1 MKLEGRPIRVL
12 VVEDSPTQA
21 QQLNFILKSA
31 GHQVVIAHD
40 GQSGYDKFCEQEYDI
55 VLSDVV
61 MPGMD
66 GYQLCRKIKSHPKG
80 SQCPIVLLTALNE
93 LKDLVEG
100 MRAGADNFLT
110 KPYDPEFLLARI
122 SNVVANGAKERDQPA
137 QSVCDPAS
145 GACFMDKLFLKSLDQ
160 KRILDFLVS
169 TFDDFLRARQ
179 REAESKF
186 LEARQRIELTEQREE
201 LLRTLADDLKTPLVE
216 AEHTLGAL
224 LGGTYG
230 ALGERQALAVF
241 ELRETMRQ
249 KVKVLHN
256 LLESQHAQQE
266 AQTSR

>member
-1 MKLEGRPIRVL
+1 MQLQSLPTRVL

-31 GHQVVIAHD
+31 GHEVVITHE
-40 GQSGYDKFCEQEYDI
+40 GQSGYDKFCQTDYDI

-66 GYQLCRKIKSHPKG
+66 GYALCRKIKAHPKG
-80 SQCPIVLLTALNE
+80 RHCPVVLLTALNE

-110 KPYDPEFLLARI
+110 KPYEPEFLLARI
-122 SNVVANGAKERDQPA
+122 SNVVQNKARELDEPT
-137 QSVCDPAS
+137 QSVCDPDS
-145 GACFMDKLFLKSLDQ
+145 GACFIDKSFIKSLDQ

-186 LEARQRIELTEQREE
+186 IEARHRMELTEQREE
-201 LLRTLADDLKTPLVE
+201 LLKTLADDLRTPLVE
-216 AEHTLGAL
+216 AEQTLGAL
-224 LGGTYG
+224 LQGTYG
-230 ALGERQALAVF
+230 SLGERQALAVF

-249 KVKVLHN
+249 KVKVLHK
-256 LLESQHAQQE
+256 LLESHQAQQG
-266 AQTSR
+266 AKTTR